1 MRLSQIILFC
11 LLANFLVGQNKNP
24 FDIIVS
30 DQSES
35 TSAQIDSKEQIEVK
49 DDNPFNINNTI
60 GTTISHEAK
69 VRVSTTTIQT
79 ETNRYTPLTLTITI
93 LSLILVTLGINSNRS
108 RFNKFLK
115 SLINTNQLKGLMR
128 SDKGMLNIQD
138 FVLYL
143 VFALNMSLLIYMLY
157 KNYYSFETNFSWS
170 YLMIIV
176 IGVYLFRHIVQR
188 LISAIFTFP
197 KESILHGYSL
207 MVHNVCIGVLLLPVL
222 LGLQFGPASLHT
234 FFFILGL
241 GIVGLIYILR
251 QGKGLLIALG
261 IRGFNLMYF
270 FIYLCA
276 VEMAPVLILLKEL
289 SKNA

>member
-1 MRLSQIILFC
+1 MRLCQIILFC
-11 LLANFLVGQNKNP
+11 LLANLIVGQNKNP

-30 DQSES
+30 DESES
-35 TSAQIDSKEQIEVK
+35 ISAQIDSKEQIDVK
-49 DDNPFNINNTI
+49 DDNPFNIDYTI
-60 GTTISHEAK
+60 GSTISHEAK
-69 VRVSTTTIQT
+69 ARVSTTTKQT

-93 LSLILVTLGINSNRS
+93 LSLILMTLGINSNRS
-108 RFNKFLK
+108 RFNNFFK

-143 VFALNMSLLIYMLY
+143 VFALNMSLLVYMLY

-170 YLMIIV
+170 YLLIIV
-176 IGVYLFRHIVQR
+176 IGVYLFRHIVQQ

-222 LGLQFGPASLHT
+222 LGLQFGPASFYT
-234 FFFILGL
+234 FFFIVGV

-251 QGKGLLIALG
+251 QGKGLLIAFG

-276 VEMAPVLILLKEL
+276 VEMAPVLILLKGL
-289 SKNA
+289 SQNA